1 MKNLYFDNFEDF
13 SCVIAD
19 KFDELYKENFEDIA
33 VIAKPDEAKEIFKE
47 LVCMG
52 YDICNITYER
62 IDWDGY
68 DDEYILSMNHDGI
81 WLEKFKREDGK
92 YLTDESTITYILD
105 NCSSKVI
112 PYCKGK
118 NVYEVTVVG
127 DDDCNCDEC
136 EKCLTINGKPAT
148 KEEFD
153 RYVSQFK
160 KDEKPTTTTSS
171 STASKSTYRV
181 NGEEV
186 DKDTY
191 VNALR
196 TIEDMYTKNISETL
210 SGYSDFV
217 EEMHKWKR
225 LLGWQYE
232 LNNIVWK
239 GLMVDVVGCRLFLFG
254 KREYISVTNNW
265 SVSQTGKENYSH
277 MTISAFNYKNWRS

>member
-13 SCVIAD
+13 SCAVAD

-33 VIAKPDEAKEIFKE
+33 VIAKPDEAKEIFKK

-68 DDEYILSMNHDGI
+68 DDEYILSMNHNGI

-118 NVYEVTVVG
+118 IVYEVTVG
-127 DDDCNCDEC
+127 IDEDDECDCDDCE
-136 EKCLTINGKPAT
+136 ECLTINGKPAT

-160 KDEKPTTTTSS
+160 KSDEKPITTSTS
-171 STASKSTYRV
+171 STTYKV
-181 NGEEV
+181 NGKEV
-186 DKDTY
+186 SKDEFDT
-191 VNALR
+191 AMSE
-196 TIEDMYTKNISETL
+196 IEDKYLDNVRDM
-210 SGYSDFV
+210 
-217 EEMHKWKR
+217 
-225 LLGWQYE
+225 LLGYC
-232 LNNIVWK
+232 
-239 GLMVDVVGCRLFLFG
+239 DVMDRMNQWRSRLF
-254 KREYISVTNNW
+254 W
-265 SVSQTGKENYSH
+265 
-277 MTISAFNYKNWRS
+277 

>member
-1 MKNLYFDNFEDF
+1 MKNLYFDDFEDF

-19 KFDELYKENFEDIA
+19 KFDRLDKENFEDIA
-33 VIAKPDEAKEIFKE
+33 VIAKPDEVKEIFKE

-118 NVYEVTVVG
+118 IVYEVTVG
-127 DDDCNCDEC
+127 DDDDEC
-136 EKCLTINGKPAT
+136 DYDECDDCEEGFTVNGRPAT

-153 RYVSQFK
+153 SYVSQFK
-160 KDEKPTTTTSS
+160 HDEKPVTT
-171 STASKSTYRV
+171 SKSTYKI
-181 NGEEV
+181 NGKECSKEEF
-186 DKDTY
+186 DKKY
-191 VNALR
+191 
-196 TIEDMYTKNISETL
+196 EE
-210 SGYSDFV
+210 F
-217 EEMHKWKR
+217 EEMYLDNIR
-225 LLGWQYE
+225 DMLLSYCEFMDEVNEWR
-232 LNNIVWK
+232 K
-239 GLMVDVVGCRLFLFG
+239 LF
-254 KREYISVTNNW
+254 RW
-265 SVSQTGKENYSH
+265 
-277 MTISAFNYKNWRS
+277 

>member
-1 MKNLYFDNFEDF
+1 MRNLYFDDFEDLA
-13 SCVIAD
+13 CDIAD
-19 KFDELYKENFEDIA
+19 RFDRLDKEEFEDIA
-33 VIAKPDEAKEIFKE
+33 VIAKPNEVKEIFKE

-52 YDICNITYER
+52 YDICNITYEH

-118 NVYEVTVVG
+118 NVYEVTVG

-153 RYVSQFK
+153 KYVSQFK
-160 KDEKPTTTTSS
+160 HDEKPTTTSTSS
-171 STASKSTYRV
+171 TTYKV
-181 NGEEV
+181 NGKEV
-186 DKDTY
+186 SKDEFDT
-191 VNALR
+191 AMSE
-196 TIEDMYTKNISETL
+196 IEDKYLDNVRDM
-210 SGYSDFV
+210 
-217 EEMHKWKR
+217 
-225 LLGWQYE
+225 LLGYC
-232 LNNIVWK
+232 
-239 GLMVDVVGCRLFLFG
+239 DVMDRMNQWRSRLF
-254 KREYISVTNNW
+254 W
-265 SVSQTGKENYSH
+265 
-277 MTISAFNYKNWRS
+277 

>member
-1 MKNLYFDNFEDF
+1 MKNLYFDNFEDLA
-13 SCVIAD
+13 CAVAD
-19 KFDELYKENFEDIA
+19 RFDELYKENFEDIA

-118 NVYEVTVVG
+118 IVYEVTVG
-127 DDDCNCDEC
+127 DENCSCDDCDEC
-136 EKCLTINGKPAT
+136 EEEGFTVNGKPAT

-160 KDEKPTTTTSS
+160 HDEKPTTTTKESYFING
-171 STASKSTYRV
+171 KS
-181 NGEEV
+181 V
-186 DKDTY
+186 DK
-191 VNALR
+191 
-196 TIEDMYTKNISETL
+196 SEFDKK
-210 SGYSDFV
+210 YEEF
-217 EEMHKWKR
+217 EEMYLDNIR
-225 LLGWQYE
+225 DMLLNYCE
-232 LNNIVWK
+232 F
-239 GLMVDVVGCRLFLFG
+239 MD
-254 KREYISVTNNW
+254 SVND
-265 SVSQTGKENYSH
+265 
-277 MTISAFNYKNWRS
+277 WRSRMLRW